1 VTFPTRL
8 AAFTAGVG
16 AQVAL
21 SPHVLAE
28 PELAPYTLGASG
40 PGFDRGR

>member
-1 VTFPTRL
+1 MTFPTRL
-8 AAFTAGVG
+8 ATLTAGVG

-21 SPHVLAE
+21 YPHVLVE

-40 PGFDRGR
+40 M